1 MIGLFPTD
9 IHITSMEMIKFS
21 ANYAIPWKLGFSGYF
36 RDRSLMC
43 KKIAVPLIILV
54 EVFIRSV

>member
-1 MIGLFPTD
+1 
-9 IHITSMEMIKFS
+9 MEMIKFS